1 MTTETTSS
9 RDRTNAEILWTF
21 HQMGHELKPCS
32 VGIGLGSHDIGVA
45 TLTAKLYHE
54 GYFQH
59 LVFTGANSATTRD
72 RFPQGEAVHFRNH
85 AIDLGVPPDVILV
98 EDQASNTG
106 QNIELSKQ
114 LLDKAGITAESV
126 MLISKPYMQ
135 RRAYATC
142 RKVWPE
148 AEVTCASETIT
159 LDDYIASIGN
169 ERFVIDMIVG
179 DVQRI
184 IEYPRLGYAIEQP
197 IPNDVHTAYQQL
209 VKAGYTTRMAA
220 T

>member
-1 MTTETTSS
+1 VTTEAIS
-9 RDRTNAEILWTF
+9 RDDRANAETLWTF

-45 TLTAKLYHE
+45 TLAAKLYHE
-54 GYFQH
+54 GYFGH
-59 LVFTGANSATTRD
+59 LVFTGANSATTRE
-72 RFPQGEAVHFRNH
+72 RFPHGEAVHFRDH

-106 QNIELSKQ
+106 QNITFSKQ
-114 LLDKAGITAESV
+114 LLDDASIAAESV

-148 AEVTCASETIT
+148 VEVTCASEAIT

-169 ERFVIDMIVG
+169 ERLVIDMIVG

-197 IPNDVHTAYQQL
+197 VPDNVHTAYQQL
-209 VKAGYTTRMAA
+209 IEAGFTARMAA